1 MLELILVNLEKVG
14 IGAGLFLLAYLAN
27 IGLGAWKNVT
37 IDGQQFDWKL
47 IVKSAVKYVVLGVG
61 IACLSVA
68 ISVLPAYA
76 TYIGIEIAPETL
88 QTIDGAVI
96 VGSFMTATIRYVT
109 DAVAKVKELLV

>member
-37 IDGQQFDWKL
+37 VDGQQFDWKL
-47 IVKSAVKYVVLGVG
+47 IAKSAVKYVVLGVG

-109 DAVAKVKELLV
+109 DAVAKVKELIK

>member
-37 IDGQQFDWKL
+37 VDGQQFDWKL
-47 IVKSAVKYVVLGVG
+47 IAKSAVKYVVLGVG

>member
-27 IGLGAWKNVT
+27 VGLGAWKNVT

-47 IVKSAVKYVVLGVG
+47 IAKSAVKYVVLGVG

-109 DAVAKVKELLV
+109 DAVAKVKELIK